1 MTYKT
6 PEEAFLDTGII
17 AIMRGIEGADLMKM
31 VEALYEGGIRLAE
44 VTLNTPGALSAIR
57 ELRTRFDGKMFIG
70 AGTVITLEKAHQA
83 IDAGAQFLVTPNVDP
98 EIIRLC
104 ILSNIWITPG
114 AFTPTEIVT
123 AMNLGC
129 RYIKLFPVR
138 ALGPAYIKDVLAPL
152 SDARLLAV
160 GGVDAKNIGDYIKA
174 GAVGAG
180 VGGSLCRVPSNREF
194 SLAANEAKA
203 LLSAVRQA
211 KGITDRV

>member
-1 MTYKT
+1 MMYKT

-17 AIMRGIEGADLMKM
+17 AIMRGIEGESLIHM
-31 VEALYEGGIRLAE
+31 VDALYEGGIRLAE
-44 VTLNTPGALSAIR
+44 VTLNTLNALSAIR
-57 ELRTRFDGKMFIG
+57 ELHSRYDGKMFIG
-70 AGTVITLEKAHQA
+70 AGTVITMEKARQA
-83 IDAGAQFLVTPNVDP
+83 LDAGAQFVVTPNVDP

-104 ILSNIWITPG
+104 LFNHIWITPG

-138 ALGPAYIKDVLAPL
+138 ALGPGYIKDVLAPL

-174 GAVGAG
+174 GALGAG
-180 VGGSLCRVPSNREF
+180 VGGSLCRVPLNSDY
-194 SLAANEAKA
+194 SLITEEARS
-203 LLSAVRQA
+203 LLAAVRQA
-211 KGITDRV
+211 KGV